1 MPAPVIA
8 FLNHVLSGAPWA
20 KEALRPFAGRRI
32 AVVTLVGRFLLA
44 IAPDGGLCADDAG
57 SEPDLTIVADPV
69 VLARIATGDMA
80 ARADLRVDGDEG
92 FARALWYVASQLDWD
107 YEEDLSR
114 VTGDLIAHRI
124 GETMR
129 TLAATARDSARR
141 VGLAAAEFVTE
152 ESRVT
157 PPAAEIA
164 AWLSDV
170 DTLRDDLDRLDQ
182 RVARLEHR
190 PS

>member
-8 FLNHVLSGAPWA
+8 FVNHVLSSAPWA

-32 AVVTLVGRFLLA
+32 AVVTLVGRFHLV
-44 IAPDGGLCADDAG
+44 IGPDGGVCADGAG
-57 SEPDLTIVADPV
+57 NDPDLTVVADPV
-69 VLARIATGDMA
+69 VLARLAAGEVA
-80 ARADLRVDGDEG
+80 ARSDLRVDGDEG
-92 FARALWYVASQLDWD
+92 FARAIWHVASQLDWD

-124 GETMR
+124 GETLR
-129 TLAATARDSARR
+129 TLATTARDSAGRM
-141 VGLAAAEFVTE
+141 GLAAAEYVTE
-152 ESRVT
+152 EARVT

-170 DTLRDDLDRLDQ
+170 DALRDDIDRLEQ
-182 RVARLEHR
+182 HVARLER
-190 PS
+190 RSS